1 VRILSAREALACG
14 RIRWFNLSNTRGRLG
29 LALSEAVVVTLT
41 AKGWDDRWQWE
52 VDLGDGGTEEYGFET
67 REEAEADVL
76 DWLDENGIGV
86 PDRS

>member
-1 VRILSAREALACG
+1 MRIMTAREALARG
-14 RIRWFNLSNTRGRLG
+14 KIHWFSLSDFRVRLG
-29 LALSEAVVVTLT
+29 LALSEAVLVTLT
-41 AKGWDDRWQWE
+41 EKGCGDRWQWE
-52 VDLGDGGTEEYGFET
+52 VDLGAGGTEEYDFET

>member
-1 VRILSAREALACG
+1 MRIMTAREALACG
-14 RIRWFNLSNTRGRLG
+14 KTRWFSLSDFRVRLG
-29 LALSEAVVVTLT
+29 LALSPAVLVTLT
-41 AKGWDDRWQWE
+41 EKGWGGRWQWE
-52 VDLGDGGTEEYGFET
+52 VEVEDGGTEEYDFET